1 MKPFKLSVLSA
12 ALLWGLACAPLAG
25 WASTKDG
32 YPAIEFRKLPNA
44 VQQSYVNEKPNL
56 GDNGRCS
63 TAFDSNSDQEK
74 MIFTCSI
81 YIKIGSEGS
90 RRSMNRC
97 EDQRKQLHVKAP
109 CAVIVE

>member
-1 MKPFKLSVLSA
+1 MKPLTLSVLYPG
-12 ALLWGLACAPLAG
+12 LLVALACAPLAA
-25 WASTKDG
+25 WSMTKDG

-44 VQQSYVNEKPNL
+44 VQRSYVNEKPNL
-56 GDNGRCS
+56 GENGRCS
-63 TAFDSNSDQEK
+63 TAFDSTSDQEK

-81 YIKIGSEGS
+81 YIKIGSEGA

>member
-1 MKPFKLSVLSA
+1 MKPVFFPVLIESLLAVALVWPSSA
-12 ALLWGLACAPLAG
+12 WSL
-25 WASTKDG
+25 TRDG

-44 VQQSYVNEKPNL
+44 VQRSYVNEKPNL
-56 GDNGRCS
+56 GENGRCS
-63 TAFDSNSDQEK
+63 TAFDSTSDQEK

-97 EDQRKQLHVKAP
+97 EDQRKQLSIKAP

>member
-1 MKPFKLSVLSA
+1 MKKALSPLFFQSLLALALVGPTSA
-12 ALLWGLACAPLAG
+12 WSL
-25 WASTKDG
+25 TRDG

-44 VQQSYVNEKPNL
+44 VQRSYINEKPNL
-56 GDNGRCS
+56 GENGRCS
-63 TAFDSNSDQEK
+63 TAFDSTSDQEK

-97 EDQRKQLHVKAP
+97 EDQRRQLNVKAP

>member
-1 MKPFKLSVLSA
+1 MKPFKLSVLSS
-12 ALLWGLACAPLAG
+12 ALLWSLACAPLAG

-44 VQQSYVNEKPNL
+44 VQRSYVNEKPNL

-63 TAFDSNSDQEK
+63 TAFDSTSDQEK

-81 YIKIGSEGS
+81 YIKIGSEGA
-90 RRSMNRC
+90 RRSMSRC
-97 EDQRKQLHVKAP
+97 EDQRKQLHIKAP

>member
-1 MKPFKLSVLSA
+1 MKPILLSVLLESLLA
-12 ALLWGLACAPLAG
+12 ALLVWPTQAWSL
-25 WASTKDG
+25 TRDG
-32 YPAIEFRKLPNA
+32 YPAIEFRKLPDA
-44 VQQSYVNEKPNL
+44 VQRSYVNEKPNL
-56 GDNGRCS
+56 GENGRCA